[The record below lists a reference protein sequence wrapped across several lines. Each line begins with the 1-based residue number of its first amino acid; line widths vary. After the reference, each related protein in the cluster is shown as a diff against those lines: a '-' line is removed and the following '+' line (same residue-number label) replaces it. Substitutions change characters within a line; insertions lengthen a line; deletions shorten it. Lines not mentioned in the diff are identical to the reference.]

1 MASYSVQITASAEK
15 QLARLP
21 RTDRIR
27 VARAIA
33 GLAVVPRPA
42 GCRRLKG
49 LGDVYRIRV
58 RRYRVIYSIEDRRV
72 LVVVLKVGHRK
83 NIYGSL

>member
-1 MASYSVQITASAEK
+1 MAFYSVIITASAEK

-21 RTDRIR
+21 KTDKIR

-33 GLAVVPRPA
+33 GLAVAPRPG
-42 GCRRLKG
+42 GCRKLKG

-58 RRYRVIYSIEDRRV
+58 RMYRVIYSIEDRRV

-83 NIYGSL
+83 DVYGSL